1 MVDRWY
7 PLDGGL
13 WGYNM
18 ESLTIDSNVFFEECQ
33 AACKLKTSFVD
44 LEKI

>member
-1 MVDRWY
+1 
-7 PLDGGL
+7 
-13 WGYNM
+13 M